1 MKVVIHSN
9 PTLANQI
16 ESAQWVRTGFLAH
29 GIDAEITADKHK
41 EADVHVIQ
49 GPHYCYN
56 EWLGKPNVIWLN
68 RTFYGHP
75 RFDLSL
81 GWLRPDGS
89 RDFKIHGVTAPKG
102 TLPVLKPKKDRRRCA
117 VIFGDYGRS
126 AKKDIQNALD
136 ARETGNGYDSL
147 FFRPHPAQS
156 QEESPVMTLKGE
168 LDAVWKIA
176 DVAIGHSSTALVEA
190 AINGL
195 HVESSDPHHVCQSIN
210 GDRTAWLT
218 KLSWCQWS
226 HDEIQSGEMWEHLC

>member
-1 MKVVIHSN
+1 MVSVVIHTN
-9 PTLANQI
+9 MGLANQR
-16 ESAQWVRTGFLAH
+16 ESAQWVQTGFLAH

-49 GPHYCYN
+49 GPHYCFN
-56 EWLGKPNVIWLN
+56 EWLERSADYRVLFLN

-117 VIFGDYGRS
+117 VIFGDYGSS
-126 AKKDIQNALD
+126 ALQMVTK
-136 ARETGNGYDSL
+136 ARQEYDSV

-156 QEESPVMTLKGE
+156 QEDTPVMTLKGD
-168 LDAVWKIA
+168 LTAVWEIA
-176 DVAIGHSSTALVEA
+176 DVAIGGTSTALVEA

-195 HVESSDPHHVCQSIN
+195 HVESTDPLHVCQSIN
-210 GDRTAWLT
+210 GDRQAWLT

-226 HDEIQSGEMWEHLC
+226 SSEIESGKMWNHLC